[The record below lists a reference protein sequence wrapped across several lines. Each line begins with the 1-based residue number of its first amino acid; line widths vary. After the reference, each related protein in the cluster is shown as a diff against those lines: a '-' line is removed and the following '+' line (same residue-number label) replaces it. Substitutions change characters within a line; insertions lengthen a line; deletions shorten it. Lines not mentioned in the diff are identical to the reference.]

1 MTVISTAIG
10 ETLILQTFMLCV
22 REIFINDRGRCPGA
36 TKCYGPRRMD
46 TGGRKGTLLIRLE
59 RYVLYSV
66 FKRAEHEKAKACHT

>member
-1 MTVISTAIG
+1 
-10 ETLILQTFMLCV
+10 
-22 REIFINDRGRCPGA
+22 
-36 TKCYGPRRMD
+36 MD